1 MKSFSFNKLNSIL
14 LIYYTIFALLFC
26 GMLLFYIFNPNSI
39 VLVLLAIILVGVGVQ
54 IYFAFYA
61 RKINITQG
69 YIEFKGIGKQ
79 HRIYWNECI
88 SYGVFIQTSFGAK
101 QLKRSEWSK
110 ASWLG
115 AKFIYV
121 RKLKATPLQ
130 NINNQ
135 DFISFQ
141 YRSEAIDWIEVYL
154 TNID

>member
-1 MKSFSFNKLNSIL
+1 M
-14 LIYYTIFALLFC
+14 
-26 GMLLFYIFNPNSI
+26 
-39 VLVLLAIILVGVGVQ
+39 LAIILVGVGIQ
-54 IYFAFYA
+54 IYFAFFA
-61 RKINITQG
+61 RKISITQG
-69 YIEFKGIGKQ
+69 YMEFKGIVKQ
-79 HRIYWNECI
+79 NRIYWNECI

-101 QLKRSEWSK
+101 QLKRSDWSK

-121 RKLKATPLQ
+121 SKLKATPLQ

-141 YRSEAIDWIEVYL
+141 YRSEAIDLIEGYL